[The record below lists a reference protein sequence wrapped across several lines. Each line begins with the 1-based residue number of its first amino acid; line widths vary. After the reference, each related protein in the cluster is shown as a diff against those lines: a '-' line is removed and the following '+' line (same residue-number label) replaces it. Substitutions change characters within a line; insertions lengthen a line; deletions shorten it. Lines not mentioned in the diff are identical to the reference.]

1 MRTVFAISFYK
12 KCRGVSQTLSSKRN
26 SKSARFEITKW
37 GVSVCT
43 IILGFMSNTSIKER
57 IWSDLADLVESPDQ
71 CVAFSRAF
79 EMNVEALER
88 LPSTVRTQGINLALD
103 ILHKSYDLEENLV
116 VDLDPEI
123 EGVQDWLSKVPE

>member
-1 MRTVFAISFYK
+1 
-12 KCRGVSQTLSSKRN
+12 
-26 SKSARFEITKW
+26 
-37 GVSVCT
+37 
-43 IILGFMSNTSIKER
+43 MSNTSIKER